1 MDAGKSRSAEVKDV
15 TEIIDNGGHTNSPQ
29 RESQWILYFDESSG
43 YNYWYNAS
51 TGESQWADEDA
62 QNHEAD
68 YEESLV
74 TSLKSPDLTTDHA
87 TKLPDG
93 ARECK
98 QSSLMRLM
106 YLQ

>member
-1 MDAGKSRSAEVKDV
+1 MNPAG
-15 TEIIDNGGHTNSPQ
+15 IINGN
-29 RESQWILYFDESSG
+29 
-43 YNYWYNAS
+43 NAS

-74 TSLKSPDLTTDHA
+74 TSLKSPDLATDHA

-93 ARECK
+93 GRDSNLLQLHHNYLLGGASLVKWLSKSECP
-98 QSSLMRLM
+98 
-106 YLQ
+106 